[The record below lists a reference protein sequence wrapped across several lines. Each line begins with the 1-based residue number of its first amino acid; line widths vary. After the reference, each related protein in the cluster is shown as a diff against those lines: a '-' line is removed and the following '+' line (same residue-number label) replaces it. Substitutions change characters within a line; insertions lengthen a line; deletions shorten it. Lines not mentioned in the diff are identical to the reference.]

1 MKTLQY
7 FLKIQLFG
15 LVLNRLINKQV
26 THIENR
32 TKLN

>member
-15 LVLNRLINKQV
+15 LVLIRIINQQV